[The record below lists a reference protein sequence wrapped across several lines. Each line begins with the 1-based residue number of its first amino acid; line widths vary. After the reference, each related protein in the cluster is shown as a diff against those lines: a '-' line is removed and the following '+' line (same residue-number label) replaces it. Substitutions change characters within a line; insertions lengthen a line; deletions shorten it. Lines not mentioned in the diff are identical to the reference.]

1 MSGEEQIINFKNNY
15 IAPRRTYNQR
25 FGEMNMKM
33 NKLDKG
39 VLKLW
44 YIKAAIVAFAIVTAL
59 VFILAVLTAAE
70 APRNV
75 YFAVSLGAGIPLVLL
90 LGVVLIMPALRYKM
104 YEWGY
109 DDKRIVVKQGVIF
122 RQRVVIPVCQIQDL
136 HRIQGPIMMM
146 LKLSGVTI
154 STAGSNFDIST
165 LTTYEADNLIDA
177 LEQSLEARVEEL
189 KNEEI

>member
-1 MSGEEQIINFKNNY
+1 
-15 IAPRRTYNQR
+15 
-25 FGEMNMKM
+25 MKM
-33 NKLDKG
+33 NKLDKS

-44 YIKAAIVAFAIVTAL
+44 YIRAVIGALAL
-59 VFILAVLTAAE
+59 VGVVISVLAILLATEAESSVMLT
-70 APRNV
+70 
-75 YFAVSLGAGIPLVLL
+75 VSLSVGIPVLL
-90 LGVVLIMPALRYKM
+90 ILCIILIMPVLRYKM
-104 YEWGY
+104 YAWGY

-136 HRIQGPIMMM
+136 HRTQGPIMMM

-165 LTTYEADNLIDA
+165 LTTEEADCLIDA
-177 LEQSLEARVEEL
+177 LEQNLEIRVEEL

>member
-1 MSGEEQIINFKNNY
+1 
-15 IAPRRTYNQR
+15 
-25 FGEMNMKM
+25 MKM
-33 NKLDKG
+33 NKLDKS

-44 YIKAAIVAFAIVTAL
+44 YIRAAIGAL
-59 VFILAVLTAAE
+59 SLVGVVVSVLVIMLATEAPSNVMLAVL
-70 APRNV
+70 
-75 YFAVSLGAGIPLVLL
+75 LGVGIPVLL
-90 LGVVLIMPALRYKM
+90 LLCITLIMPVLRYKM
-104 YEWGY
+104 YAWGY

-136 HRIQGPIMMM
+136 HRTQGPIMMM

-165 LTTYEADNLIDA
+165 LTTDEADLLIDA
-177 LEQSLEARVEEL
+177 LERNLEARVEEL

>member
-1 MSGEEQIINFKNNY
+1 
-15 IAPRRTYNQR
+15 
-25 FGEMNMKM
+25 MKM
-33 NKLDKG
+33 NKLDKS

-44 YIKAAIVAFAIVTAL
+44 YIRAAIAALAL
-59 VFILAVLTAAE
+59 VGIAVGILVILLATEASGNVILT
-70 APRNV
+70 
-75 YFAVSLGAGIPLVLL
+75 VSLSAGIPILL
-90 LGVVLIMPALRYKM
+90 ILCITLIMPALRYKM
-104 YEWGY
+104 YAWGY

-136 HRIQGPIMMM
+136 HRTQGPLMMM

-165 LTTYEADNLIDA
+165 LTTEEADRLIDV
-177 LEQSLEARVEEL
+177 LEQNLEARVEEL

>member
-1 MSGEEQIINFKNNY
+1 
-15 IAPRRTYNQR
+15 
-25 FGEMNMKM
+25 MKM
-33 NKLDKG
+33 NKLDKS

-44 YIKAAIVAFAIVTAL
+44 YIRAVIGALAL
-59 VFILAVLTAAE
+59 VGVVISVLAILLATEAESNVMLT
-70 APRNV
+70 
-75 YFAVSLGAGIPLVLL
+75 VSLIVGIPVLL
-90 LGVVLIMPALRYKM
+90 ILCIILIMPVLRYKM
-104 YEWGY
+104 YAWGY

-136 HRIQGPIMMM
+136 HRTQGPIMMM

-165 LTTYEADNLIDA
+165 LTTEEADCLIDA
-177 LEQSLEARVEEL
+177 LEQNLEIRVEEL